1 MNNWFNRAAV
11 VFGAVTLESFAIRRQ
26 NCPCA
31 GFGDKD
37 VLAVL
42 GRHDNCCR
50 FVQRSD
56 KDSNP
61 IGPTFE
67 SERQLGPT
75 IGTEMDIDILT
86 TAF

>member
-11 VFGAVTLESFAIRRQ
+11 VFGGVTLESFAIRRQ

-31 GFGDKD
+31 RFGDKD
-37 VLAVL
+37 MLAVL
-42 GRHDNCCR
+42 GRLDNCCR
-50 FVQRSD
+50 CVQRSD